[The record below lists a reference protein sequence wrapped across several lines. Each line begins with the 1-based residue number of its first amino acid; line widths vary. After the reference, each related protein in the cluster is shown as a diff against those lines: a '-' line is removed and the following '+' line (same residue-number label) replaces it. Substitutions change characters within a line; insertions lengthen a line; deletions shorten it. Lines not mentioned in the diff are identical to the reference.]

1 MARLGTLTIFACVAM
16 MGCQQVDGETVGPR
30 GGTVVSQDGRLSL
43 EIDPGALA
51 REVEI
56 TITPADCASMDVD
69 AAGPCYHVGPV
80 GTAFLFPALL
90 TVELEPGDVESA
102 GDDDLALSALR
113 EHDWNVLADRNYDPE
128 HGMVAA
134 SATYL
139 SSFAVVPLPSEH
151 GHDHEFDHDD
161 DDDHDDDGPARP

>member
-1 MARLGTLTIFACVAM
+1 M

-51 REVEI
+51 HEVDI
-56 TITPADCASMDVD
+56 TITPADCATMDVD

-80 GTAFLFPALL
+80 GTAFLLPALL

-102 GDDDLALSALR
+102 GEDDLALSALR
-113 EHDWNVLADRNYDPE
+113 EHDWRVLADRTYDRE

-139 SSFAVVPLPSEH
+139 SSFAVVPVPGDHVH
-151 GHDHEFDHDD
+151 GHGDD
-161 DDDHDDDGPARP
+161 DDEHEPSRD